1 MDEAFCP
8 QNLVME
14 DVTSTTTS
22 TTTTPSV
29 ISSRIQQENGR
40 DYKSIEYRKDQLNSS
55 NSEKIAKRPVA
66 LPRVGFQ
73 KPVPLNHNIWRMRNY
88 DKPLIS
94 SASNNIKSS
103 VESIWTVKSGCHF
116 SCMEQ
121 SAGVQVISSKLNSAT
136 NIQLCSSDILV
147 NFEYIYLFFLLI
159 FKFFSHA
166 ITFKPLISL
175 QPLYVQNIVLKFV
188 DYLEVECKFLQV
200 SLILIGDVK
209 LLVRMNTFIID
220 FI

>member
-14 DVTSTTTS
+14 DVTSTSTP
-22 TTTTPSV
+22 TTTTIYSYDLITPA

-55 NSEKIAKRPVA
+55 NSEKIPKRPVA

-73 KPVPLNHNIWRMRNY
+73 KPVPPNHIWRMRDY
-88 DKPLIS
+88 DRPLIS

-103 VESIWTVKSGCHF
+103 VESLWTVKSGCHF

-136 NIQLCSSDILV
+136 NIQLCSPDILV
-147 NFEYIYLFFLLI
+147 NFLKFFNLFF
-159 FKFFSHA
+159 
-166 ITFKPLISL
+166 
-175 QPLYVQNIVLKFV
+175 NN
-188 DYLEVECKFLQV
+188 FLNN
-200 SLILIGDVK
+200 LAL
-209 LLVRMNTFIID
+209 R
-220 FI
+220 